1 MQNDTHHSIRCVS
14 FCRVGDLFARLERC
28 ECVPVRILL
37 RCGLNVGRQ
46 VGEEIEAGEPF
57 DLGDGSRIVRVAI
70 VRVLPVFHPE
80 TDRHGRRHFIRRVA
94 PDFQQRFVVIVRYGA
109 SFAVRLR
116 CDPGDRFV
124 VACGLENSARHHIYR
139 VRSRSDISDAAF
151 ELLPNTAVEFVLNL
165 RRGIGCVI
173 GLYDQFV
180 RTVAVG
186 VGYLGPRA

>member
-80 TDRHGRRHFIRRVA
+80 TDRYGRRHFVRRVA

-116 CDPGDRFV
+116 CDQVIASWLPAVWRIAPVTTYTVSV
-124 VACGLENSARHHIYR
+124 VAAIFRTPLSSCCQI
-139 VRSRSDISDAAF
+139 
-151 ELLPNTAVEFVLNL
+151 PPLNL
-165 RRGIGCVI
+165 
-173 GLYDQFV
+173 F
-180 RTVAVG
+180 
-186 VGYLGPRA
+186 